1 MSIYDEIGGR
11 PAVDAAVSDFYV
23 RVLADPSLAP
33 YFDGVE
39 MDRLKRHQRA
49 FIGMALGGPVVYSG
63 RDMKTAHAGLDITPE
78 AFGAVVQH
86 LAATLASLGVPEATI
101 GTIASALAPLQDDI
115 VTATTPAPTWSGRV
129 RNRIAG

>member
-11 PAVDAAVSDFYV
+11 PAVDAAVSIFYE
-23 RVLADPSLAP
+23 RVLADPTLAG

-39 MDRLKRHQRA
+39 LDRLKRHQRA

-63 RDMKTAHAGLDITPE
+63 RDMKSAHAGLDITAE

-86 LAATLASLGVPEATI
+86 LAATLTSLGVPDETI
-101 GTIASALAPLQDDI
+101 GAIAGALAPLQDDI
-115 VTATTPAPTWSGRV
+115 VTASTPPRTMASRL
-129 RNRIAG
+129 RSRIA